1 MKQEFKKGISLIA
14 VLMFMLAATTASI
27 VVYNLI
33 GSENFASG
41 SRLKRTEAYKAAE
54 SGVEATQ
61 AWLSNKGADVGALVT
76 AYFEDQQRRHI
87 KLTDAGNNVLGM
99 MRPNSDD
106 RQKFD
111 VYLVGVDAAETN
123 SPYLK
128 LKFISVGQGRD
139 NSEVKLSAIFDV
151 AGLYQTKVP
160 TQIKRSIPVDF
171 DWQYF
176 GGSLKFAGDKSF
188 SSAAI
193 NGDWDGNPPTIENNF
208 IVTGNF
214 KGSGNEMK
222 VGGTLC
228 VGGEYDPDNNA
239 KVKDA
244 YIGSGKNFVGTY
256 ENVYCAGEMK
266 IGHSQ
271 QQGAAINGSFTI
283 NGRLYDF
290 LNKVIQVGGDMVI
303 EDPGYIDGDGMQNTG
318 RFFVCGSVWSNN
330 VLGVRSDETN
340 GAKIRFNEGSGCT
353 ANNSAILAFTGANR
367 YGNTTLYETGGS
379 PKGYFTSSKTNDNPT
394 DANKPLAASPVKDYC
409 DEIWKPASGGSGCAG
424 SQYIIDDPIASS
436 LSDIEA
442 FLERIAG
449 EDGYDNNEVLGNNF
463 KCINN
468 EKTDILSNGKVL
480 SQNGP
485 TFTEVL
491 NECYTR
497 LMNKPSKLYNGYLV
511 VKLDQTEN
519 IGRVSPELNGKF
531 IFIYP
536 NSQNF
541 VTLPQTAEDSRV
553 MVFFKHGV
561 SSELKSSRCPGFYN
575 YFIYSLEDINRL
587 NEWETNCPL
596 NGNIYF
602 PGGSCAKVGDANN
615 GFKVVSNK
623 GLVED
628 LMEAG
633 ILCNRGNGTGDCTA
647 EEIKNTQDKVDP
659 NGTEN
664 AYYNSE
670 SRWLPISSR
679 LKVSLASKNISRET
693 ISETGNPILERS
705 VVVMPR
711 VVRLTTDAYKNDP
724 FASDPNPLRRFYT
737 FMYLN
742 GATPA
747 QEPGPTCESV
757 QGGSSSTP
765 PTTVPQTGVLTEG
778 FFRCA
783 FSDAAYS
790 DFYVIVKG
798 ESGGATVRL
807 SGDQTIGK
815 GEPSGTCKTMS
826 VMATENNSNFSL
838 DIATTKLGSGWAVS
852 LVSSRC
858 QTSEA
863 QNQNNDKTWTINC
876 NNQTTDV
883 TIATFNVCSSNSD
896 DDMQVD
902 FEIRNPSG
910 VTSVPPFNSKVYR
923 EMPDMEIQRANMGNI
938 VSCPSRLKGSAT
950 WLTLDC
956 SEGAIITNTPNENWT
971 CPLHS
976 SQNVTYH
983 LSPPTGCELPT
994 GTPENG
1000 TVPTGNGST
1009 SITFPMDLAWKSY
1022 TVTVNGGNLSFS
1034 TEDQGVPSNERN
1046 SNGATSSFKVYH
1058 GATYTLSYSGTAKEA
1073 TCGPSLACNASPMY
1087 FPTPNGGTPRTITP
1101 TGDGTI
1107 TLANISPPT
1116 AQCEQSIPQQ
1126 KAGVPFKFGLIAPV
1140 INVTGYEC
1148 DADPYPMISYSVSP
1162 GGEYAQDANVSNL
1175 AENTY
1180 AVTATVTCGGSGINN
1195 TSSVSCGDLVIVPAL
1210 LPTIKCELEENRLEN
1225 GEPVWYVDDSPKL
1238 KVTVTNGEAILCSE
1252 LPALS
1257 GILSASSW
1265 NRSGTQN
1272 TSTPSAASIHTF
1284 TGPDLSNSHKGN
1296 YNSGSINANITCGN
1310 TVLPTAACPA
1320 FEVKAAPPCDYQA
1333 EWCGGKTI
1341 DQVVDSAGAIGAF
1354 STAGKCFFIKSAGNS
1369 MNTNQQG
1376 TIYINGE
1383 ATTGSAIHY
1392 NASAINDKTK
1402 KDGGYYIYFPGSQ
1415 WYQTDVAEIG
1425 IIKSSCFG
1433 PTVPTV
1439 TCSWAGSGQTLF
1451 SGDLTPEP
1459 PTLECSTG
1467 GTADGANWGI
1477 SLPPTPTIHTLGT
1490 AIYSPELTGSITCDG
1505 EPIGNESIDC
1515 GTLTV
1520 KAIPSITSCVGESG
1534 ESVTLPDKPTQPVI
1548 TLNDQSNVCSNSGSS
1563 TPNNSWTNVSWTVS
1577 KGGTD
1582 VSNPAWNNIFDAAD
1596 SYASYR
1602 VSGKCGDYP
1611 TNLTATCSG
1620 SAEVSGAAVPSITA
1634 AGENNKISN
1643 IANGGCI
1650 NINYQRDFAPTW
1662 DMPLIL
1668 RCSFSQQGNDNWTI
1682 TNTSC
1687 SGNLYSVPQC
1697 NIGAGRDILFTGTYC
1712 LNIPNNITASCW
1724 ITDN

>member
-176 GGSLKFAGDKSF
+176 GGSISFSGDKQF

-193 NGDWDGNPPTIENNF
+193 SGDWTGNPPTIENDF
-208 IVTGNF
+208 IVTGNLDASAN
-214 KGSGNEMK
+214 KVT

-228 VGGEYDPDNNA
+228 VGGEYNPGNNSD
-239 KVKDA
+239 VKDA
-244 YIGSGKNFVGTY
+244 YIGSSTNFVGTY
-256 ENVYCAGEMK
+256 GNVYCEGEMK
-266 IGHSQ
+266 IGQASKPI
-271 QQGAAINGSFTI
+271 INNSLTI
-283 NGRLYDF
+283 KGRLYNFQSWDIR
-290 LNKVIQVGGDMVI
+290 VDGDMVI
-303 EDPGYIDGDGMQNTG
+303 ENQGYIDDEVMQNAG
-318 RFFVCGSVWSNN
+318 RFSVCGSVWSNN
-330 VLGVRSDETN
+330 ALGVRSDETN

-367 YGNTTLYETGGS
+367 VNNSNTLYETS
-379 PKGYFTSSKTNDNPT
+379 SYTGYFTSSKTNDNPT

-409 DEIWKPASGGSGCAG
+409 DEIWKPASGGSGCAD
-424 SQYIIDDPIASS
+424 SQYTLDDPIASS

-442 FLERIAG
+442 FLERISE
-449 EDGYDNNEVLGNNF
+449 EDNTIVDGFECTKNKIHDLRANNGVPADTITR
-463 KCINN
+463 INSCYRQLEN
-468 EKTDILSNGKVL
+468 SNL
-480 SQNGP
+480 
-485 TFTEVL
+485 
-491 NECYTR
+491 
-497 LMNKPSKLYNGYLV
+497 LYNGYLV
-511 VKLDQTEN
+511 VKLHQSQD
-519 IGRVSPELNGKF
+519 IGNYPVPLNGKF

-536 NSQNF
+536 NQ
-541 VTLPQTAEDSRV
+541 QTANVMLPPTTEDSRV
-553 MVFFKHGV
+553 MVFFREGV
-561 SSELKSSRCPGFYN
+561 GSDLKSSDCKSGFFYN
-575 YFIYSLEDINRL
+575 YFIYSLANINQL
-587 NEWETNCPL
+587 NSWNKNCPL

-602 PGGSCAKVGDANN
+602 PSGSCAKVTTVNN
-615 GFKVVSNK
+615 DFKVVSNK
-623 GLVED
+623 DLVED

-647 EEIKNTQDKVDP
+647 EEIKNTQEKVDP

-664 AYYNSE
+664 ADYNSE

-693 ISETGNPILERS
+693 ISETGNPILEHS

-765 PTTVPQTGVLTEG
+765 PTTVPPTGVLSEG

-838 DIATTKLGSGWAVS
+838 DIATTKLGSGWTVS

-910 VTSVPPFNSKVYR
+910 VTSVPPSNSKVYR

-938 VSCPSRLKGSAT
+938 VSCPNRLKGSAT

-983 LSPPTGCELPT
+983 LSSPTGCELPT

-1022 TVTVNGGNLSFS
+1022 TVTVEGGNLSFS
-1034 TEDQGVPSNERN
+1034 TEDADVPSNERN

-1058 GATYTLSYSGTAKEA
+1058 GATYTLSYSGTAKQA
-1073 TCGPSLACNASPMY
+1073 TCSSSLACNASPMY

-1107 TLANISPPT
+1107 TLDNITPPT

-1126 KAGVPFKFGLIAPV
+1126 KAGVPFKFGTIAPV
-1140 INVTGYEC
+1140 INIIGYEC
-1148 DADPYPMISYSVSP
+1148 DADPYPMISYSVSS
-1162 GGEYAQDANVSNL
+1162 GGVYGQDANVSDL
-1175 AENTY
+1175 AEGTY
-1180 AVTATVTCGGSGINN
+1180 AVTATVTCGGSGVNN
-1195 TSSVSCGDLVIVPAL
+1195 TSSVSCGDLAIVPAL
-1210 LPTIKCELEENRLEN
+1210 LPTIKCEWEDNKT
-1225 GEPVWYVDDSPKL
+1225 VWYVSDNSLKL
-1238 KVTVTNGEAILCSE
+1238 NVTVTNGEVILCNSQY
-1252 LPALS
+1252 PVLS
-1257 GILSASSW
+1257 NDLGVQLSWS
-1265 NRSGTQN
+1265 RSGTQ
-1272 TSTPSAASIHTF
+1272 TSTPGAASSHTF
-1284 TGPDLSNSHKGN
+1284 IGPILSNSDIGI

-1310 TVLPTAACPA
+1310 TALVDACPA
-1320 FEVKAAPPCDYQA
+1320 FEVKAAPLCDYQK
-1333 EWCGGKTI
+1333 EWCGGMDFANVGKNTTDTPTTGQCVYYSNI
-1341 DQVVDSAGAIGAF
+1341 ATNIQSNTGAL
-1354 STAGKCFFIKSAGNS
+1354 C
-1369 MNTNQQG
+1369 
-1376 TIYINGE
+1376 INGE
-1383 ATTGSAIHY
+1383 CKNNWDGWY
-1392 NASAINDKTK
+1392 NPGDLPAKQDNGYYVYCKTAPCINQFADKTLG
-1402 KDGGYYIYFPGSQ
+1402 DPACSG
-1415 WYQTDVAEIG
+1415 
-1425 IIKSSCFG
+1425 G

-1467 GTADGANWGI
+1467 GTVDGANWGI

-1490 AIYSPELTGSITCDG
+1490 ATYSPEPTGSITCDG
-1505 EPIGNESIDC
+1505 EPIDNESIDC

-1520 KAIPSITSCVGESG
+1520 KAVPSITSCTDGVLNEI
-1534 ESVTLPDKPTQPVI
+1534 VTLPTTPTEPTI
-1548 TLNDQSNVCSNSGSS
+1548 TLNDPGHVCSNDGS
-1563 TPNNSWTNVSWTVS
+1563 TPNEYWAKIWTVS
-1577 KGGTD
+1577 KDGTENISKPIWD
-1582 VSNPAWNNIFDAAD
+1582 NIFAGPG
-1596 SYASYR
+1596 SYAYYR
-1602 VSGKCGDYP
+1602 VSGKCGNYTDSLKARCRG
-1611 TNLTATCSG
+1611 N
-1620 SAEVSGAAVPSITA
+1620 AEVSGS
-1634 AGENNKISN
+1634 AGTPFDFDNTQKLVESGVEYIINSCDNPNNKIICKMDN
-1643 IANGGCI
+1643 CEGGS
-1650 NINYQRDFAPTW
+1650 AT
-1662 DMPLIL
+1662 L
-1668 RCSFSQQGNDNWTI
+1668 NWTYGTNSGSQSCYSTFDMSSTCSVGTSFTIEI
-1682 TNTSC
+1682 TSSN
-1687 SGNLYSVPQC
+1687 
-1697 NIGAGRDILFTGTYC
+1697 GTIRC
-1712 LNIPNNITASCW
+1712 RNSPNNSF
-1724 ITDN
+1724 DY